1 MIRLFRGPL
10 LVVIFLFLL
19 GINIY
24 GWGTAGVNHVLI
36 FELDPRNHLSYQQL
50 MELGAIFGV
59 LWTVHLLIFLFSE
72 FLGIPTYAVPLSLT
86 ITMVLFMIN
95 PTKTMM
101 HGARFW
107 LLKFMGRIFAAP
119 FFPVAFADFWL
130 ADQLNSLAT
139 GFTDFHYMACFYLT
153 PDATLNNEFNEAVSE
168 NLEYCT
174 NGNWVRAIFS
184 ALPAWFRFAQCLRR
198 YKDTREAF
206 PHLVNAGKYSTTL
219 FVVLFKFLDGV
230 FLTATLGTDTN
241 IFFILWMISQS
252 ISSCYA
258 YTWDIKMDWGLMDKN
273 TENTLL
279 REETV
284 YSSKNY
290 YYFAIIEDFIL
301 RFGWTVSISLAQIGF
316 FEDQHKEWLPSFM
329 AMLEVFRRFVWNF
342 FRLEN
347 EHLNNCGKFRAVRD
361 ISVAP
366 IDASD
371 QAEIIRMMDE
381 PDGVMT
387 VRKRKT
393 TKSHSKNK
401 GKSDLL
407 KPLLDNEQF
416 SSVGV
421 LGSLVVNQMS
431 PSEIKNLEV

>member
-1 MIRLFRGPL
+1 
-10 LVVIFLFLL
+10 
-19 GINIY
+19 
-24 GWGTAGVNHVLI
+24 
-36 FELDPRNHLSYQQL
+36 
-50 MELGAIFGV
+50 
-59 LWTVHLLIFLFSE
+59 
-72 FLGIPTYAVPLSLT
+72 
-86 ITMVLFMIN
+86 
-95 PTKTMM
+95 
-101 HGARFW
+101 
-107 LLKFMGRIFAAP
+107 MG
-119 FFPVAFADFWL
+119 
-130 ADQLNSLAT
+130 
-139 GFTDFHYMACFYLT
+139 H
-153 PDATLNNEFNEAVSE
+153 
-168 NLEYCT
+168 CT
-174 NGNWVRAIFS
+174 SGNWVRAIFS

-230 FLTATLGTDTN
+230 FLTATLGSDTN
-241 IFFILWMISQS
+241 IFFILWMLSQS

-258 YTWDIKMDWGLMDKN
+258 YTWDIKMDWGLMEKN
-273 TENTLL
+273 AGENTFL

-301 RFGWTVSISLAQIGF
+301 RFGWTVSISLGQINF
-316 FEDQHKEWLPSFM
+316 FEDQHKEWLPSLM
-329 AMLEVFRRFVWNF
+329 AILEVFRRFVWNF

-347 EHLNNCGKFRAVRD
+347 EHLNNCGNFRAVRD

-393 TKSHSKNK
+393 KSAKHK
-401 GKSDLL
+401 GKPSELL
-407 KPLLDNEQF
+407 KPLLENEQF

-431 PSEIKNLEV
+431 PPEIKNLGV